1 MSKHKDEDMEALIET
16 SRKLDHA
23 MKHAETN
30 DMSNFLDEILAF
42 SNALAKLEP
51 KPEKVYVLD
60 ENQRQVV
67 AKWIR
72 QIWDDLV
79 SGKIINHDT
88 TFDELREL
96 TAVNA
101 TTAPVQKYNMPTF
114 SKINNGADYIGL
126 PDAFSNNG
134 GQICVSRHTYI
145 AIRHKIMS
153 MNGVE

>member
-1 MSKHKDEDMEALIET
+1 MSKHKDEDVEALRLAAI
-16 SRKLDHA
+16 A
-23 MKHAETN
+23 YAEVHPAHEN
-30 DMSNFLDEILAF
+30 IDRWKALKS
-42 SNALAKLEP
+42 ALAKFEP

-101 TTAPVQKYNMPTF
+101 TTAPVQKYNMPAF
-114 SKINNGADYIGL
+114 AEINNGEDYIGL

-145 AIRHKIMS
+145 AFRDKIMS
-153 MNGVE
+153 MNEVK